1 MKRRS
6 GSALGGGGL
15 SLLVT
20 WASLALV
27 TGCSSE
33 TTGGL
38 PPLLTADGA
47 TPPPVA
53 VAPTISPNLTPI
65 TFRPGPDF
73 APITPPPVQPDLP
86 DPPQFGPGG
95 GFNADQEF
103 ASRSYKIDI
112 TGLIVRGTIASVDVQ
127 VLNITCGTDVTDVI
141 LPTALEQFKNLLIG
155 RGNTFLDATGITF
168 SFTFPTDPRY
178 FNDLRIL
185 SKAIR
190 GVRRVDAQGQVQIT
204 DELTGDDILIILTIR
219 DSFGQVLRV
228 DDSIFSGE
236 ESRTEIRGSAIPPCG
251 NLPQPTPTPTP
262 TPLPPVPTP
271 TSGPTP
277 VPTPVP
283 VGPSPL
289 FARFLL
295 PNPAPVNTPV
305 TLTFVVDN
313 RVAGAIP
320 LSGLS
325 FQAVLPERL
334 VVANPPTPAGI
345 ANPNTCGG
353 TLGAIPGTRIINLSG
368 GVLAAGATCEVNVSI
383 QATAPGIYTLPLLF
397 VSNNQTLPSAA
408 PPITL
413 VAN

>member
-6 GSALGGGGL
+6 GSALGHGGL

-20 WASLALV
+20 WASLALAA
-27 TGCSSE
+27 GCSSE
-33 TTGGL
+33 PTGGL
-38 PPLLTADGA
+38 PPLLTADGS

-95 GFNADQEF
+95 GFNVDQPF
-103 ASRSYKIDI
+103 ASLSYRVDL
-112 TGLIVRGTIASVDVQ
+112 TNLIVRGGIASVDIQ
-127 VLNITCGTDVTDVI
+127 VLNITCGTDVTGVI
-141 LPTALEQFKNLLIG
+141 RPEAISQFRNLLVG
-155 RGNTFLDATGITF
+155 RGNTFADANGFNF
-168 SFTFPTDPRY
+168 SYTFPTDPR
-178 FNDLRIL
+178 FFDDLRIF
-185 SKAIR
+185 SKGIR
-190 GVRRVDAQGQVQIT
+190 RIENREI
-204 DELTGDDILIILTIR
+204 LTGDDIVFVLTIR
-219 DSFGQVLRV
+219 DAFGQVLRV
-228 DDSIFSGE
+228 DDSIFNPGE
-236 ESRTEIRGSAIPPCG
+236 TRSEVRGSAIPPCS

-325 FQAVLPERL
+325 FQAVLPEGL

-397 VSNNQTLPSAA
+397 VPNNQTLPSAA

>member
-6 GSALGGGGL
+6 GSALGRGGL
-15 SLLVT
+15 PLLAT
-20 WASLALV
+20 WASLALT

-33 TTGGL
+33 TTIGL
-38 PPLLTADGA
+38 PPLLTADGS

-53 VAPTISPNLTPI
+53 VAPTIAPNLTPI

-95 GFNADQEF
+95 GFNVDQPF
-103 ASRSYKIDI
+103 ASLSYRVDL
-112 TGLIVRGTIASVDVQ
+112 TNLIVRGGIASVDIQ
-127 VLNITCGTDVTDVI
+127 VLNITCGTDVTGVI
-141 LPTALEQFKNLLIG
+141 RPEAISQFRNLLVG
-155 RGNTFLDATGITF
+155 RGKTFADANGFNF
-168 SFTFPTDPRY
+168 SYTFPTDPR
-178 FNDLRIL
+178 FFDDLRIF
-185 SKAIR
+185 SKGIR
-190 GVRRVDAQGQVQIT
+190 RIENREI
-204 DELTGDDILIILTIR
+204 LTGDDIVFVLTIR
-219 DSFGQVLRV
+219 DAFGQVLRV
-228 DDSIFSGE
+228 DDSIFNPGE
-236 ESRTEIRGSAIPPCG
+236 TRSEVRGSAIPPCG

-289 FARFLL
+289 FARFLR

-325 FQAVLPERL
+325 FQAVLPEGL

>member
-1 MKRRS
+1 MKRRF
-6 GSALGGGGL
+6 GLALGRGGL
-15 SLLVT
+15 SLLAT
-20 WASLALV
+20 WAWLALT

-38 PPLLTADGA
+38 PPLLTADGS

-53 VAPTISPNLTPI
+53 VAPTLSPNLTPI

-95 GFNADQEF
+95 GFDVDQPF
-103 ASRSYKIDI
+103 ASLSYKVNL
-112 TGLIVRGTIASVDVQ
+112 TNLIVRGGIASVDVQ
-127 VLNITCGTDVTDVI
+127 VLNITCGTDVTSVI
-141 LPTALEQFKNLLIG
+141 RPEALSQFRNLLIG
-155 RGNTFLDATGITF
+155 RGNTFADANGFDF
-168 SFTFPTDPRY
+168 SYTFPTDPR
-178 FNDLRIL
+178 FFDDLDLRIF

-190 GVRRVDAQGQVQIT
+190 SIEGRDI
-204 DELTGDDILIILTIR
+204 LTGDDIVFVVTIR

-228 DDSIFSGE
+228 DDSIFNQGE
-236 ESRTEIRGSAIPPCG
+236 TRNEVRGFAIPPCG

-289 FARFLL
+289 FARFLQ
-295 PNPAPVNTPV
+295 PNTTSVNTPV

-325 FQAVLPERL
+325 FQAILPEGL
-334 VVANPPTPAGI
+334 VVANPSTPAGI

-353 TLGAIPGTRIINLSG
+353 SLGAIPGTRIINLSG

-383 QATAPGIYTLPLLF
+383 QGTATGIYTLPLLF
-397 VSNNQTLPSAA
+397 LSNNQTLPSAA
-408 PPITL
+408 PTINL
-413 VAN
+413 VVNP

>member
-95 GFNADQEF
+95 GFDVDQPS
-103 ASRSYKIDI
+103 ASLSYRVDL
-112 TGLIVRGTIASVDVQ
+112 TNLIVRGTIASVDIQ
-127 VLNITCGTDVTDVI
+127 VLNITCGTDVTSVI
-141 LPTALEQFKNLLIG
+141 RPEALSQFRNLLIG
-155 RGNTFLDATGITF
+155 RGNTFTDANGFNF
-168 SFTFPTDPRY
+168 SYTFPTDPR
-178 FNDLRIL
+178 FFDDLRIF
-185 SKAIR
+185 SKGIR
-190 GVRRVDAQGQVQIT
+190 NIDGEEI
-204 DELTGDDILIILTIR
+204 LTGDDIVFVLTIR
-219 DSFGQVLRV
+219 DAFGQVLRV
-228 DDSIFSGE
+228 DDSIFNPGE
-236 ESRTEIRGSAIPPCG
+236 TRNEVRGFAIPPCG

-325 FQAVLPERL
+325 FQAVLPEGL

-408 PPITL
+408 PPINL
-413 VAN
+413 VVNP

>member
-1 MKRRS
+1 MKRGS
-6 GSALGGGGL
+6 GSALGRGGL
-15 SLLVT
+15 PLLAT
-20 WASLALV
+20 WASLALT

-33 TTGGL
+33 TTSGL
-38 PPLLTADGA
+38 PPLLTADGS

-95 GFNADQEF
+95 GFNVDQPF
-103 ASRSYKIDI
+103 ASLSYRVDL
-112 TGLIVRGTIASVDVQ
+112 TNLIVRGGIASVDIQ
-127 VLNITCGTDVTDVI
+127 VLNITCGTDVTGVI
-141 LPTALEQFKNLLIG
+141 RPEAISQFRNLLVG
-155 RGNTFLDATGITF
+155 RGNTFADANGFNF
-168 SFTFPTDPRY
+168 SYTFPTDPR
-178 FNDLRIL
+178 FFDDLRIF
-185 SKAIR
+185 SKGIR
-190 GVRRVDAQGQVQIT
+190 RIEDREI
-204 DELTGDDILIILTIR
+204 LTGDDIVFVLTIR
-219 DSFGQVLRV
+219 DAFGQVLRV
-228 DDSIFSGE
+228 DDSIFNPGE
-236 ESRTEIRGSAIPPCG
+236 TRSEVRGSAIPPCG

-289 FARFLL
+289 FARFLR

-325 FQAVLPERL
+325 FQAVLPEGL

>member
-20 WASLALV
+20 WASLALT

-33 TTGGL
+33 TTSGL
-38 PPLLTADGA
+38 PPLLTADGS

-95 GFNADQEF
+95 GFNVDQPF
-103 ASRSYKIDI
+103 ASLSYRVDL
-112 TGLIVRGTIASVDVQ
+112 TNLIVRGGIASVDIQ
-127 VLNITCGTDVTDVI
+127 VLNITCGTDVTGVI
-141 LPTALEQFKNLLIG
+141 RPEAISQFRNLLVG
-155 RGNTFLDATGITF
+155 RGNTFADANGFNF
-168 SFTFPTDPRY
+168 SYTFPTDPR
-178 FNDLRIL
+178 FFDDLRIF
-185 SKAIR
+185 SKGIR
-190 GVRRVDAQGQVQIT
+190 RIEDREI
-204 DELTGDDILIILTIR
+204 LTGDDIVFVLTIR
-219 DSFGQVLRV
+219 DAFGQVLRV
-228 DDSIFSGE
+228 DDSIFNPGGTRSE
-236 ESRTEIRGSAIPPCG
+236 VRGSAIPPCG

-289 FARFLL
+289 FARFLR

-325 FQAVLPERL
+325 FQAVLPEGL

>member
-6 GSALGGGGL
+6 GSALGRGGL
-15 SLLVT
+15 SLLAT

-38 PPLLTADGA
+38 PPLLAADGS

-95 GFNADQEF
+95 GFDVDQPF
-103 ASRSYKIDI
+103 ASLSYKVDL
-112 TGLIVRGTIASVDVQ
+112 TNLIVRGVIASVDIQ
-127 VLNITCGTDVTDVI
+127 VLNITCGTDVTGVI
-141 LPTALEQFKNLLIG
+141 RPEALSQFRNLLIG
-155 RGNTFLDATGITF
+155 RGNTFADANGFNF
-168 SFTFPTDPRY
+168 SYTFPTDPR
-178 FNDLRIL
+178 FFDDLRIF
-185 SKAIR
+185 SKGIR
-190 GVRRVDAQGQVQIT
+190 SIEGRNI
-204 DELTGDDILIILTIR
+204 LTGDDIVFVVTIR

-228 DDSIFSGE
+228 DDSIFNENE
-236 ESRTEIRGSAIPPCG
+236 ERNEVRGFAIPPCG

-289 FARFLL
+289 FTRFLL

-320 LSGLS
+320 LSGLN
-325 FQAVLPERL
+325 FQAILPEGV
-334 VVANPPTPAGI
+334 VVANPSTPAGI

-353 TLGAIPGTRIINLSG
+353 VVGAIPGTRIISLSG
-368 GVLAAGATCEVNVSI
+368 GVLAAGASCEVNVSI

-408 PPITL
+408 PPINL
-413 VAN
+413 VVN